1 LPAQTT
7 TTAPPEPEAVT
18 GDVNDDGEISVEDA
32 QLALKAYTKRISGK
46 DMELS
51 DKQIKAAN
59 VNGDEELSVDDA
71 QLILKYYTEK
81 YVAGKNIT
89 WGDLLGK
96 QPQPRPVSGFT
107 LRKRPRKAF
116 V

>member
-1 LPAQTT
+1 M
-7 TTAPPEPEAVT
+7 T

-96 QPQPRPVSGFT
+96 QPQPRSVSGFT
-107 LRKRPRKAF
+107 LRQRPRKAF